1 MISTT
6 ALAVVVAV
14 GVAATGASKPVHAC
28 RPGQLIRLAANACRP
43 SSCAAKKACNP
54 CAVKKAGNP
63 CATGQASD
71 PCAAK
76 TACNPCAAG
85 NPCNPCVAAGVAMEC
100 VVPRLVGAY
109 HSGNPCAVKKP
120 CNPCT
125 PCGTM
130 MACNPCAASKACS
143 PCSPCNPCA
152 ASNKE
157 PPELSD
163 AEAVAAYDCV
173 SPHMAKAYR
182 KSCHPAAVAYRNWQR
197 LSRVPYP
204 TEAHGVRFMNNY
216 ANEVARA
223 DYGKWEAAGDMPS
236 GSVLAKDSFIVG
248 DDGKISVG
256 PLFLMT
262 KAAAGTNAV
271 TRDWQYTMIM
281 PSGGVR
287 QDAAIQ
293 KFCNDCH
300 RRAGAEDDF
309 LMFLPLPFRISAESG
324 G

>member
-1 MISTT
+1 MQEIKVRMISTT
-6 ALAVVVAV
+6 ALAVVMGV
-14 GVAATGASKPVHAC
+14 GVAAAGASKAVCAC
-28 RPGQLIRLAANACRP
+28 RPGPLIRLAANACRP
-43 SSCAAKKACNP
+43 NSCAAKKACNP
-54 CAVKKAGNP
+54 CAAG
-63 CATGQASD
+63 S
-71 PCAAK
+71 
-76 TACNPCAAG
+76 
-85 NPCNPCVAAGVAMEC
+85 PCNPCVAAGVATEC
-100 VVPRLVGAY
+100 VVPRLVGSY

-120 CNPCT
+120 YNPCNPC
-125 PCGTM
+125 GTKK
-130 MACNPCAASKACS
+130 ACNPCATNKA
-143 PCSPCNPCA
+143 CSPCNPCA
-152 ASNKE
+152 ASNPCSPCNPCAAGLKE

-182 KSCHPAAVAYRNWQR
+182 KSCHPAAVAYRDWQR
-197 LSRVPYP
+197 FNWVSYP
-204 TEAHGVRFMNNY
+204 AEAHGVRFMNNY
-216 ANEVARA
+216 ANEIARA

-248 DDGKISVG
+248 DDGKILVG

-262 KAAAGTNAV
+262 KAAEGANAAA
-271 TRDWQYTMIM
+271 RDWQYTMIM
-281 PSGGVR
+281 PGGGVR

-309 LMFLPLPFRISAESG
+309 LMFLPLPFRISAGTG